1 MSYYSKSNDSSWIA
15 SIAGIILGLAIL
27 LGVNAC
33 TAQEWNDG
41 VCAKCHEQYVLRG
54 VYDGIRYYS
63 CPDCGNE
70 VSRFG
75 GR

>member
-1 MSYYSKSNDSSWIA
+1 MSYSSKFDLIT
-15 SIAGIILGLAIL
+15 SIGGIVLAISIL

-33 TAQEWNDG
+33 TAQEWNNG
-41 VCAKCHEQYVLRG
+41 VCAKCHEKYVLRS
-54 VYDGIRYYS
+54 VHDGIRYYS